1 MTAAA
6 PPSEPERTETERTE
20 TEPASDKPFASTRK
34 VSDAREL
41 RALAH
46 PVRMAL
52 YEALTVNESLTA
64 TQASKIV
71 GGSPTSV
78 AYHLRTLAK
87 YGHVEEVGGGD
98 GRERPWR
105 LSAIGFSFSE
115 NDEDAAA
122 SAAADALGRQL
133 FKRWLARNEEY
144 RRNRK
149 RWPKKVRDAAGNSN
163 FALFGTPEE
172 ALELQEAFGRLLEK
186 YVERIKNP
194 ELRPEGWQIFELLLF
209 AHPVETEGF
218 VLDASEDGTA
228 EVGETAETDSEE
240 PGRTD

>member
-1 MTAAA
+1 MTDAA
-6 PPSEPERTETERTE
+6 PPSEPESAEAELTGTEATEA
-20 TEPASDKPFASTRK
+20 EPAPDKPFASMRK

-52 YEALTVNESLTA
+52 YEALALNESLTA

-78 AYHLRTLAK
+78 AYHLRTLAR
-87 YGHVEEVGGGD
+87 YGYVEEVGGGD

-105 LSAIGFSFSE
+105 LSSLGFIFSQD
-115 NDEDAAA
+115 DEDAAA

-133 FKRWLARNEEY
+133 FKRWLARNEAY

-149 RWPKKVRDAAGNSN
+149 RWPKKVRDAAGNWNSV
-163 FALFGTPEE
+163 LFGTPQE

-186 YVERIKNP
+186 YVDRIKNP
-194 ELRPEGWQIFELLLF
+194 ELRPEGWQIFELQLF
-209 AHPVETEGF
+209 THPLETDGF
-218 VLDASEDGTA
+218 VLDEGEHGTTAADGD
-228 EVGETAETDSEE
+228 GDGGTD
-240 PGRTD
+240 